1 MVCFYI
7 VEPKRYHIRTCIHK
21 AIDLFK
27 TFFSK
32 KKKPKKK
39 QTKNKTKENPQ
50 KNPKHKKAKNK
61 PKNPIK

>member
-32 KKKPKKK
+32 KKKPKKETNKK
-39 QTKNKTKENPQ
+39 QNKTKT
-50 KNPKHKKAKNK
+50 
-61 PKNPIK
+61 PKNPETQKS